1 MTLSAERLPFC
12 TAITFSWY
20 LDTYNYV
27 LDVGLAVVK
36 VFDDF
41 LEVLEH
47 EVLVGKQLLVVVQ
60 GTNLVLSDILTLLKD
75 SHSIVVVLSEEEDI
89 ESRLFEVHHSE

>member
-60 GTNLVLSDILTLLKD
+60 GADLVLSHVFTLLKD
-75 SHSIVVVLSEEEDI
+75 GHRIVVVLAEEENI
-89 ESRLFEVHHSE
+89 ESGLLKVHHSE